1 MSALPVA
8 AGPPVG
14 VLFDLDGV
22 LLRSEEVWFRLV
34 EEAGRRYRGTPI
46 TRKEFTPTFGQG
58 TEADVKGFRLACT
71 PAQLDRYY
79 AENFQRYA
87 GEVWVDPEAR
97 PTLEALAK
105 RKVRRAVVTNTTTLL
120 AGSLL
125 ARAELLDLVEMVAC
139 ADQVTRAKPEP
150 DVLLHALENLNLQPS
165 DVWMVG
171 DSRFD
176 RTAAEAAGV
185 HYVGLRM
192 DGAMRIESL
201 AGVLGLMGAV
211 P

>member
-1 MSALPVA
+1 MSASGT
-8 AGPPVG
+8 AGTPAG

-34 EEAGRRYRGTPI
+34 EEAGRRFRGTPV

-58 TEADVKGFRLACT
+58 TEADVKGFRFSCT

-79 AENFQRYA
+79 AENFVRYA
-87 GEVWVDPEAR
+87 GEVWVDPDAR

-105 RKVRRAVVTNTTTLL
+105 RKVRRAVVTNTTTSL

-139 ADQVTRAKPEP
+139 ADQVAKAKPEP
-150 DVLLHALENLNLQPS
+150 DVVLHALKGLNLQPA
-165 DVWMVG
+165 DAWMVG

-176 RTAAEAAGV
+176 RMAAEAAGV
-185 HYVGLRM
+185 RYIGLRM
-192 DGAMRIESL
+192 EGAARIESL
-201 AGVLGLMGAV
+201 AQVVGLLDPQA
-211 P
+211 